1 MTQHAEFPGFSKKA
15 IDFLEK
21 LAKNNNKAWFETHKD
36 EYERY
41 LREPSRD
48 FVRAAA
54 EPLGT
59 IAPGV
64 HADPR
69 VNRSLFRIYRDQRR
83 VKDGPPFKEHVAL
96 WFWEGPGH
104 RISCSGFYFHIEP
117 GSLSLGAGMP
127 WFKNEAIHA
136 YRQAAQHPVRGAAL
150 AKAVEEVA
158 AKGYDIMGKTY
169 KRMPR
174 GCDPEHP
181 NAELLLHSG
190 LYARSE
196 TPLPPEI
203 FTPECLD
210 YCLARWV
217 DMLPLHQWLVDLTWG
232 LSEEAA

>member
-1 MTQHAEFPGFSKKA
+1 MIRDVEFPGFPPKA
-15 IDFLEK
+15 INFLEK
-21 LAKNNNKAWFETHKD
+21 LAKNNNKAWFEAHKE
-36 EYERY
+36 EYERL

-54 EPLGT
+54 EPLKAL
-59 IAPGV
+59 APGV

-83 VKDGPPFKEHVAL
+83 VKEGPPFKEHL
-96 WFWEGPGH
+96 GIWFWEGPGH
-104 RISCSGFYFHIEP
+104 RMSCSGLYFHIEP
-117 GSLSLGAGMP
+117 GSMILAAGMP
-127 WFKNEAIHA
+127 WFKSEAIHA
-136 YRQAAQHPVRGAAL
+136 YRQAAQHPLRGAAL
-150 AKAVEEVA
+150 AKAVEEVTA
-158 AKGYDIMGKTY
+158 GGYGLGGKTY

-174 GCDPEHP
+174 GCDPKHP

-190 LYARSE
+190 LYARIE
-196 TPLPPEI
+196 TPLPKEI

-232 LSEEAA
+232 LADEAA